1 MSNLTSR
8 ATGTGGRSAPSSALP
23 VVEEQDNNLVNE
35 GLGKGD
41 SPFFLVD
48 VSAKPRSTRRF
59 YEKQNA
65 LVESLQKLR
74 VLKSPEN
81 TSTAAE
87 RGTTSHILTTAAAE
101 DEGIEMVL
109 SDIKVND
116 TDQKDGEGEP
126 ESSSSDNNILR
137 SAIIASFASNVLLLL
152 MKGWLAFSTG
162 SIAIIASAA
171 DSFLDL
177 LSGVVLL
184 VTQRLAHHNVDLQKY
199 PEGRARVEPIGVIVF
214 ATVMCFS
221 SLNILIE
228 SMRRLVDGFGSSG
241 PREID
246 VALAGFVVL
255 ITTILV
261 KVALFFYCRAALF
274 SVASEGSGN
283 NEGAAAVAA
292 YAQDHM
298 NDVSLSATSNL
309 LHRNCFIPNSCNDGM
324 NHPGRTPES
333 SLSSYMLLI
342 CLLLG

>member
-8 ATGTGGRSAPSSALP
+8 GTGGRSALP

-35 GLGKGD
+35 RLSRGD

-48 VSAKPRSTRRF
+48 ISAKPRSTRRF

-74 VLKSPEN
+74 VLKSLEN
-81 TSTAAE
+81 TSTVAE
-87 RGTTSHILTTAAAE
+87 QGTTSHILTTAAAE

-109 SDIKVND
+109 ADVKVND

-126 ESSSSDNNILR
+126 ESFASDNNILR
-137 SAIIASFASNVLLLL
+137 SAIIASFVSNVLLLL

-171 DSFLDL
+171 DSLLDL

-184 VTQRLAHHNVDLQKY
+184 VTQRLAHHNVDFQKY

-214 ATVMCFS
+214 ATVMCLS
-221 SLNILIE
+221 SLNILVE
-228 SMRRLVDGFGSSG
+228 SIRRLMDGFGSSG
-241 PREID
+241 PQEID
-246 VALAGFVVL
+246 IALAGFVVL

-261 KVALFFYCRAALF
+261 KVALFFYCRAALL

-298 NDVSLSATSNL
+298 NDVSLSVKSNL